1 MNVNRRQGVVRELRT
16 LFVSGTLGRLEDVQL
31 LDRYVGEND
40 EGAFETLVT
49 RHGPMVWGVCKRV
62 LGNHQDAEDAFQATF
77 LILAR
82 RAPSIRPRE
91 MLGNWLYGVAYRTA
105 SKARSTRFKRNA
117 RETTVNELPEP
128 IVGARNVHDDLGDRL
143 DHELTRLP
151 EKYRVP
157 IILCD
162 LQEKSHKD
170 AAILLGWPI
179 GTVSG
184 RLSRGR
190 TLLAKRLRRD
200 EPTPSGSALALLLSP
215 DIFLASL
222 PHGLV
227 DSTSK
232 AAGLIALSRSATL
245 GVVSTQVAVL
255 TEGVLKSMFM
265 TKIKIATIVVVSG
278 FALFAGGTGISLIA
292 KAAPGP
298 RQDSGEKAEVLRDSA
313 ANDRVGAPPR
323 AHQDEAR
330 ASKPKPSVGSPSVPD
345 APPPSESVSTGSKP
359 KPSVGPPPVSDAPPP
374 SESTDPRL
382 DSLVHSPLDPIPAAT
397 FAPDDTRRLDNL
409 PAKLVDRDRAVV
421 SENVPSLKPKSA
433 DSPLQADERRAVGA
447 DRLGQP
453 GTLVPLNEDPD
464 DDAVVSENVPSLKPK
479 SADSPLQADER
490 RAVGADRLGQPGTLV
505 PLNEDPDDD
514 LEDVELAIAAGVNEA
529 MLIAAKSPKEVDML
543 VADLKNTLREER
555 LKIRQ
560 IQACLRRLARIREKR
575 NPRTG
580 GSTQFEGKPSNE
592 SQRAVLER

>member
-464 DDAVVSENVPSLKPK
+464 DD
-479 SADSPLQADER
+479 
-490 RAVGADRLGQPGTLV
+490 
-505 PLNEDPDDD
+505 

>member
-1 MNVNRRQGVVRELRT
+1 M
-16 LFVSGTLGRLEDVQL
+16 
-31 LDRYVGEND
+31 
-40 EGAFETLVT
+40 
-49 RHGPMVWGVCKRV
+49 
-62 LGNHQDAEDAFQATF
+62 
-77 LILAR
+77 
-82 RAPSIRPRE
+82 
-91 MLGNWLYGVAYRTA
+91 
-105 SKARSTRFKRNA
+105 
-117 RETTVNELPEP
+117 
-128 IVGARNVHDDLGDRL
+128 
-143 DHELTRLP
+143 
-151 EKYRVP
+151 
-157 IILCD
+157 
-162 LQEKSHKD
+162 
-170 AAILLGWPI
+170 
-179 GTVSG
+179 
-184 RLSRGR
+184 
-190 TLLAKRLRRD
+190 
-200 EPTPSGSALALLLSP
+200 
-215 DIFLASL
+215 
-222 PHGLV
+222 
-227 DSTSK
+227 
-232 AAGLIALSRSATL
+232 
-245 GVVSTQVAVL
+245 
-255 TEGVLKSMFM
+255 
-265 TKIKIATIVVVSG
+265 
-278 FALFAGGTGISLIA
+278 
-292 KAAPGP
+292 
-298 RQDSGEKAEVLRDSA
+298 
-313 ANDRVGAPPR
+313 
-323 AHQDEAR
+323 
-330 ASKPKPSVGSPSVPD
+330 
-345 APPPSESVSTGSKP
+345 STGSKP

>member
-397 FAPDDTRRLDNL
+397 FAPDDTRSVDNL
-409 PAKLVDRDRAVV
+409 PAKLVDRDR
-421 SENVPSLKPKSA
+421 
-433 DSPLQADERRAVGA
+433 
-447 DRLGQP
+447 
-453 GTLVPLNEDPD
+453 
-464 DDAVVSENVPSLKPK
+464 AVVSENVPSLKPK